1 MIKNVQ
7 KGFTLI
13 ELMIVVAIIGILA
26 AIAIPAYQDYM
37 IKSKVTE
44 GLSLASAYK
53 TAVSETAASNGGTFT
68 VAQLG
73 IPTAFA
79 DTKHV
84 ADILVD
90 PMTAG
95 VGGSI
100 RIQYGTNLGG
110 NPSANGLWIHLVP
123 MLTPSGIDWKCR
135 AAGSTA
141 AVVPAG
147 ATANPGAAGTMHAK
161 YAPADCRL

>member
-1 MIKNVQ
+1 MRKNLQ

-44 GLSLASAYK
+44 GLSLAGAYK
-53 TAVSETAASNGGTFT
+53 TAVAETAAANGGIFTF
-68 VAQLG
+68 AQTGL
-73 IPTAFA
+73 PAFTA
-79 DTKHV
+79 TKHV
-84 ADILVD
+84 ANITVT
-90 PMTAG
+90 PMTALNN
-95 VGGSI
+95 GGI
-100 RIQYGTNLGG
+100 IQITYGTTLGG
-110 NPSANGLWIHLVP
+110 NPTANSTQIWLVP
-123 MLTPSGIDWKCR
+123 FLSPSGIDWKCR

-141 AVVPAG
+141 GTAANA
-147 ATANPGAAGTMHAK
+147 ATAIPPTPLPAK

>member
-1 MIKNVQ
+1 MKTIQ

-26 AIAIPAYQDYM
+26 AIAIPAYQDY
-37 IKSKVTE
+37 IIRSKVTE
-44 GLSLASAYK
+44 GLSLASAIK
-53 TAVSETAASNGGTFT
+53 AAVAETAAANGGTFS

-73 IPTAFA
+73 LPAFGA
-79 DTKHV
+79 TKHV
-84 ADILVD
+84 AAITVD
-90 PMTAG
+90 PMNAG
-95 VGGSI
+95 VGGTI
-100 RIQYGTNLGG
+100 VIQYGANLGG
-110 NPSANGLWIHLVP
+110 NPPANGTFLRLVP
-123 MLTPSGIDWKCR
+123 MLTTSGIDWKCR

-147 ATANPGAAGTMHAK
+147 ATANPGIVGTLPAK